1 MAILYH
7 GLFRPPTTPGIKRFQ
22 VIPLRLLIFKTI
34 MKIKPHYVLIRAVSR
49 GIPACWENCPENL
62 SSNFLHHK
70 HFFWGSEQLHILS
83 ELYQTLYS
91 TAQHETE

>member
-1 MAILYH
+1 
-7 GLFRPPTTPGIKRFQ
+7 
-22 VIPLRLLIFKTI
+22 

-70 HFFWGSEQLHILS
+70 HFFWGSEQLRPKNNSLIY
-83 ELYQTLYS
+83 EQIQTQQEGIGTEIE
-91 TAQHETE
+91 TAHSSQAK